1 MVSSNRCGALPKVA
15 PRFASVM
22 AAAPTAELKAEL
34 AGLRAQER
42 DLAERLNATRR
53 LIEVARAE
61 LRSRELGVK
70 PRRGS

>member
-1 MVSSNRCGALPKVA
+1 MRRLAMFTIGSILKDV
-15 PRFASVM
+15 
-22 AAAPTAELKAEL
+22 AELEAEL
-34 AGLRAQER
+34 ASLRVRER

-70 PRRGS
+70 PRRGR